1 MDYTRDE
8 LLEAKRQIGSTLHKL
23 RATRQTLEGKEDP
36 RRSQITLATRR
47 IAAFEIAITLIDTAL
62 RDRPRPDEMEGG
74 CP

>member
-36 RRSQITLATRR
+36 PAVSLTDHAGHPGGS
-47 IAAFEIAITLIDTAL
+47 
-62 RDRPRPDEMEGG
+62 RPSRLP
-74 CP
+74 